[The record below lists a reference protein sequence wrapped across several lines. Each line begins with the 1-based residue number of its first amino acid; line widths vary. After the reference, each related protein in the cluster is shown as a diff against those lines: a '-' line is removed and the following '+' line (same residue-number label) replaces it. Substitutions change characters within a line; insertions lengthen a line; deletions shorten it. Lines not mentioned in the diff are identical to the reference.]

1 MNEAKELSTFQ
12 NSTNGRFSLIASTLG
27 AAIRMLDRVSPR
39 RAELLATELFLT
51 PRRIARPKREDEW
64 AGEASSF
71 GMVTSKGNRIE
82 VMVWGDGER
91 GTVLA
96 LHGWSGRA
104 SQMGAIAR
112 EFVAAGY
119 RVVAPDLPAHGAS
132 LGSRTNVV
140 ESSWVVSDVA
150 RRVGPLEAIVAH
162 SFGCAAAT
170 VAIGR
175 GIDAARAVFI
185 APANDFTFYSESFA
199 SVLGLPATMPRR
211 IQRETERRIGLTWE
225 SLQPDALPRERAIPL
240 LVVHDEVDREIP
252 LPQGAKV
259 ASVWPGAELMKTRG
273 LGHTRILRDAGVAAA
288 AVKFATGAARDE
300 SEAIAV

>member
-1 MNEAKELSTFQ
+1 MNDTKPFSSTK
-12 NSTNGRFSLIASTLG
+12 NSTNGRVSLIASTLG
-27 AAIRMLDRVSPR
+27 GAIRVLDRVVPK
-39 RAELLATELFLT
+39 RAEALATDLFLT

-64 AGEASSF
+64 AAAAASF

-82 VMVWGDGER
+82 VLVWGDGER

-96 LHGWSGRA
+96 LHGWEGRG

-112 EFVAAGY
+112 ELVAAGY

-132 LGSRTNVV
+132 LGSRTNIV
-140 ESSWVVSDVA
+140 EGSWVVSDVA
-150 RRVGPLEAIVAH
+150 RRLGPLEAIVAH

-175 GIDAARAVFI
+175 GLDVARAVFI
-185 APANDFTFYSESFA
+185 APANDFTFYSETFA
-199 SVLGLPATMPRR
+199 SALGLPATMARR
-211 IQRETERRIGLTWE
+211 IQRETERRIGVSWE

-252 LPQGAKV
+252 LSQGAKV
-259 ASVWPGAELMKTRG
+259 ASVWPGAELLKTRG
-273 LGHTRILRDAGVAAA
+273 LGHTRILRDGGVASA
-288 AVKFATGAARDE
+288 AVKFVTGAEREE